1 MSGATPDPRHG
12 SARLTGLLYVLSNIT
27 AIFAF
32 WVRSRLVAGNDP
44 ARTADNIMASE
55 PLFRAGLASELVTIV
70 LTTALVLG
78 LYVVLKPVG
87 RNLASLALLWRIL
100 ENSVLAALTFAS
112 FTALA
117 LLGGGAYL
125 ASVDTAQAEGL
136 AYALIRVHIYGFQAG
151 FLFLGLGSALFSYLW
166 LKSRYIPPLIA
177 AWGIFASLLMASVSL
192 ALIVMPGLI
201 SVITLAYMLP
211 MGLYEIGLG
220 LWLVAKGIRLPEQ
233 ARPSA
238 DEAE

>member
-1 MSGATPDPRHG
+1 MSGSGRDPRHAW
-12 SARLTGLLYVLSNIT
+12 ARLTGLRYVLSNVT
-27 AIFAF
+27 AIFTF

-70 LTTALVLG
+70 LTTFLVLG

-87 RNLASLALLWRIL
+87 RNLAALALLWRIL

-125 ASVDTAQAEGL
+125 NTAEVEGL

-177 AWGIFASLLMASVSL
+177 AWGIFASLLMALVSL

-220 LWLVAKGIRLPEQ
+220 LWLMIKGIRLP
-233 ARPSA
+233 A
-238 DEAE
+238 EALPDPD

>member
-1 MSGATPDPRHG
+1 MSGAGAGRDPRHAW
-12 SARLTGLLYVLSNIT
+12 ARLTGLLYVLSNMT

-44 ARTADNIMASE
+44 ARTADNVMASE
-55 PLFRAGLASELVTIV
+55 PLFRAGLAAELVTIV
-70 LTTALVLG
+70 LTTFLVLG

-125 ASVDTAQAEGL
+125 NTAEVEGL

-211 MGLYEIGLG
+211 MGIYEIGLG
-220 LWLVAKGIRLPEQ
+220 LWLVVNGIRLPEQ
-233 ARPSA
+233 ARPLPA
-238 DEAE
+238 DA